1 MRGEHNG
8 WKQRWVRNP
17 YKCTRCGT
25 VIGAGERVWFHLA
38 TRHVLHL
45 FCGPGLADGSA
56 PRYTPTHEIVLMN
69 DDGPVPQ
76 YRIREKK

>member
-8 WKQRWVRNP
+8 WKQKWVKNP

-25 VIGAGERVWFHLA
+25 TIGAGERVWFHLM

-56 PRYTPTHEIVLMN
+56 PRYTPATEVVEVE
-69 DDGPVPQ
+69 PVGVIRQ
-76 YRIREKK
+76 YRVRDKK